1 MTFEFKN
8 IIKNFQKAK
17 KEGLKAVVATLVA
30 LNGSSYRKPGVR
42 MLILEDGTM
51 VGAVSGGCVEKEILR
66 QAASVFKTGEAKIM
80 TYDGRYR
87 LGCEG
92 TLFILIEPFNPTATF
107 ITAFEKSVE
116 ERKSFQIKSFYT
128 KEEGVNNNFGSYIS
142 FDNKHWVA
150 FSETSKIE
158 EKEQNALLLFEQ
170 NLKPCFRL
178 VIVGA
183 EHDAVQLSLFA
194 SQLGWEVVVITSAA
208 NQQTIQD
215 FPGATALIQTDPN
228 LLKINWVNEQ
238 TAIVFMTHSYAK
250 DLQYLLAFKESTPS
264 YMGLLGPFDRR
275 EKIINDF
282 IEHYQEVETAFL
294 DKIYG
299 PTGLNIGAETA
310 QEIAISICAEILSVI
325 RVQKPDFLKN
335 KTTSIHS

>member
-8 IIKNFQKAK
+8 IIKNFQQAN

-42 MLILEDGTM
+42 MLILEDNTM

-66 QAASVFKTGEAKIM
+66 QAASVFKTGEVKIM

-92 TLFILIEPFNPTATF
+92 TLFILIEPFNPNDAF
-107 ITAFEKSVE
+107 ISAFEKSVE

-128 KEEGVNNNFGSYIS
+128 KEEGVNNQMGSYIS
-142 FDNKHWVA
+142 FDNKQWMA
-150 FSETSKIE
+150 FLNTSKME
-158 EKEQNALLLFEQ
+158 EKEQTSLLQFEQ

-194 SQLGWEVVVITSAA
+194 SQLGWEVVVIASAA

-215 FPGATALIQTDPN
+215 FPGAIALIQADPN
-228 LLKINWVNEQ
+228 LLKINWVNQQ

-250 DLQYLLAFKESTPS
+250 DLQYLLAFKENTAG
-264 YMGLLGPFDRR
+264 YMGLLGPFNRR

-282 IEHYQEVETAFL
+282 IEHYPEVETAFL